1 MEKFWS
7 YIVTLFAGVIAGLLI
22 FLKLKDPDQ
31 VINDNTQIGKMKQR
45 GQGND
50 TTVTIDTK
58 HVLDG
63 PVNVKT
69 RKEKREERKVN
80 RIAKRAERRLERQGE
95 SL

>member
-50 TTVTIDTK
+50 ATITIDPK
-58 HVLDG
+58 HIADDS
-63 PVNVKT
+63 VNVKT
-69 RKEKREERKVN
+69 REEKREERKAN
-80 RIAKRAERRLERQGE
+80 RIAKRAERRAERQE
-95 SL
+95 VSL

>member
-31 VINDNTQIGKMKQR
+31 VINENTQIGKMKQR

-50 TTVTIDTK
+50 ANITIVPKNNTD
-58 HVLDG
+58 DE
-63 PVNVKT
+63 VNIKT
-69 RKEKREERKVN
+69 REEKRKERKAN
-80 RIAKRAERRLERQGE
+80 RIAKRAKRRLERQCE

>member
-22 FLKLKDPDQ
+22 FLKLKEPDQ
-31 VINDNTQIGKMKQR
+31 VFNDNTQIGKMKQR

-50 TTVTIDTK
+50 ANVTIVPKNSTDDA
-58 HVLDG
+58 VII
-63 PVNVKT
+63 KT
-69 RKEKREERKVN
+69 REAKREERKAN
-80 RIAKRAERRLERQGE
+80 RIAKRADRRAERLGV

>member
-50 TTVTIDTK
+50 ANVTIVPKNSTDDA
-58 HVLDG
+58 VII
-63 PVNVKT
+63 KT
-69 RKEKREERKVN
+69 REAKREERKAN
-80 RIAKRAERRLERQGE
+80 RIAKRAERRLDRQSQ

>member
-7 YIVTLFAGVIAGLLI
+7 YITTLLAGVVAGLLI
-22 FLKLKDPDQ
+22 FLKLKNPET

-50 TTVTIDTK
+50 ATIKIDPRQI
-58 HVLDG
+58 VDDA
-63 PVNVKT
+63 VNVKT
-69 RKEKREERKVN
+69 RKEKREERKAN
-80 RIAKRAERRLERQGE
+80 RIAKRAERRLERQDE